1 MPASDFYFSNGYYH
15 FINKYKNETTIYNK
29 NFKRIKEPIWNTHS
43 KDFESD
49 SISYIASIDT
59 KGKINWKIDLGLNP
73 SELNVSLIDNFSK
86 NKLILSYFSSNTT
99 KIKILDAKS
108 GAIEKVKKL
117 EKRQSVNLVDSTIY
131 IMKNRQI
138 TTMNLD
144 LEILDSVTTD
154 FRNKLLAATFFD
166 HNHLVLI
173 IEGSSI
179 VQSLS
184 AFESNLDKVANIDAQ
199 GVIYYLSNSKYISLF
214 NSATKK
220 STLLSFHAVNWYNKI
235 TAETL
240 RTLVIS
246 FLIIITF
253 VMVLWIST
261 LRVSSKKIKQQKD
274 ELEESHA
281 ELKET
286 TDKLIEVE
294 KLAVYGTIAGSIAHE
309 INSPLGAIINSAQRI
324 KEDKNADIQKNIALI
339 EKAGK
344 RSKSIIEKLL
354 VGTPNSHIDSNS
366 DLVEV
371 INDWKALSAQ
381 QFDNLG
387 ITIQTQIDCNSKL
400 AISSTELNQILT
412 NLLFNA
418 RDSIMESNNPV
429 KTIVIESHQ
438 EHKKCLISIY
448 DTGTGFS
455 KSKLENPFE
464 AFKTSKK
471 RGQGTGLGLWVI
483 KRIIDEVGGE
493 IKILNCDVGAKVEI
507 TIPEYIDKENDKN

>member
-1 MPASDFYFSNGYYH
+1 
-15 FINKYKNETTIYNK
+15 
-29 NFKRIKEPIWNTHS
+29 
-43 KDFESD
+43 
-49 SISYIASIDT
+49 
-59 KGKINWKIDLGLNP
+59 
-73 SELNVSLIDNFSK
+73 
-86 NKLILSYFSSNTT
+86 
-99 KIKILDAKS
+99 
-108 GAIEKVKKL
+108 
-117 EKRQSVNLVDSTIY
+117 
-131 IMKNRQI
+131 
-138 TTMNLD
+138 
-144 LEILDSVTTD
+144 
-154 FRNKLLAATFFD
+154 
-166 HNHLVLI
+166 
-173 IEGSSI
+173 
-179 VQSLS
+179 
-184 AFESNLDKVANIDAQ
+184 
-199 GVIYYLSNSKYISLF
+199 
-214 NSATKK
+214 
-220 STLLSFHAVNWYNKI
+220 
-235 TAETL
+235 
-240 RTLVIS
+240 
-246 FLIIITF
+246 
-253 VMVLWIST
+253 MVLWIST